1 MLRVKTL
8 VKQRLDEA
16 VPMMRT
22 ITIDSDMMVLLRD
35 EFVYQRIPLLKTMQ
49 VQQTPVSRIL
59 HFAKNLFVFAS
70 TTQLSQVENIV
81 RRANDNHHLRTL
93 FVREDIN
100 SNWLPQMLYESN
112 VRTLKSMIVYS
123 DFKVPQRILKA
134 WKIGAQNQLIAN
146 ATYFDDKLLVI
157 NCALEEFKLP
167 FDKIIATN
175 NIPLKERDRFEIA
188 DDGSYIYWPKSDVHI
203 DLDSIRCAID
213 ETWRERSKAIRLMH
227 DKRYGEIITFLRKE
241 HKLRQSDI
249 TGLSERQVRRI
260 EAGDPTSFDTLKL
273 LADAHGLKLNEYL
286 NNIASL
292 LHASS
297 SNISTSK

>member
-1 MLRVKTL
+1 MLRIKTL
-8 VKQRLDEA
+8 VKQRLDET
-16 VPMMRT
+16 VPMLET

-35 EFVYQRIPLLKTMQ
+35 ELVYQRIPLLKTMQ
-49 VQQTPVSRIL
+49 VQRTPVSRIL
-59 HFAKNLFVFAS
+59 HLAKNLFVFAS

-134 WKIGAQNQLIAN
+134 WQMGAQNQLIAN

-167 FDKIIATN
+167 FDKTIATA
-175 NIPLKERDRFEIA
+175 NIPLKERNLFEIA

-213 ETWRERSKAIRLMH
+213 EAWKERSEAIRIMH
-227 DKRYGEIITFLRKE
+227 DKRYGQVIAFLRKE

-260 EAGDPTSFDTLKL
+260 EAGDHTSFDTLKL
-273 LADAHGLKLNEYL
+273 LADAHGMKLNEYL
-286 NNIASL
+286 NNIAL
-292 LHASS
+292 LLYDSS
-297 SNISTSK
+297 KKNSTS